1 MRKTFAI
8 LFIVLIAGNVYSQD
22 TIPKRRHSI
31 FVSLNPLLLEK
42 IQVGYNVRFFDNY
55 FNYTIYAAYR
65 PGMYYQVP
73 RDGLRPIDDPSYIK
87 GYYYTIG
94 NGLYFCFNNDFAE
107 KRTTLFFTGLLFDYR
122 KMEGIDR
129 AEFRSSGSGL
139 LSGGNYTVYSK
150 INSERISEF
159 ISSKVRIKANK
170 KILIELQLDFGIKT
184 ESIIEKTTESTLIT
198 QTTSINKIQ
207 KTNLASNFLVS
218 VGYKF

>member
-22 TIPKRRHSI
+22 TIPKRKHSI

-42 IQVGYNVRFFDNY
+42 LQVGYNIRFFDDY

-73 RDGLRPIDDPSYIK
+73 REGLVNTPSYIN
-87 GYYYTIG
+87 GYYWTIG

-129 AEFRSSGSGL
+129 EEFRSSGRGL
-139 LSGGNYTVYSK
+139 LSGGDYTVYSK

-159 ISSKVRIKANK
+159 ISSKVRIKASK
-170 KILIELQLDFGIKT
+170 RFLVELQLDFGLKT
-184 ESIIEKTTESTLIT
+184 ERITEETINSRTLLPF
-198 QTTSINKIQ
+198 INKLE

>member
-1 MRKTFAI
+1 MRKIVAI
-8 LFIVLIAGNVYSQD
+8 LFIVFITGNVYSQD

-31 FVSLNPLLLEK
+31 FVSLNPLLLAK
-42 IQVGYNVRFFDNY
+42 IQVGYNIRFFDDY

-73 RDGLRPIDDPSYIK
+73 REGLVNYPSYIK

-129 AEFRSSGSGL
+129 AEFRSSGRGL
-139 LSGGNYTVYSK
+139 LSGGNYTIYSK

-184 ESIIEKTTESTLIT
+184 ESIIEKTTESSLINK
-198 QTTSINKIQ
+198 TTSINKIQ